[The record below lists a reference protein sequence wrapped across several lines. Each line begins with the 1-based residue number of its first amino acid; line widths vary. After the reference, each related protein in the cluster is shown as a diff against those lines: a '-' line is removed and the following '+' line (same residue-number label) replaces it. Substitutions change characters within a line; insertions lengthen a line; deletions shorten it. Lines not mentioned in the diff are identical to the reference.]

1 MRSWFKKEHHMKYAR
16 YDNLLTP
23 DKLGD
28 FLVRAVDVKP
38 VSQAQFCKACEER
51 NQGFSA
57 QQIESVLKLVGA
69 QIKSFLELETDV
81 NLDFAS
87 FRLGVKGTID
97 PAGPGKIVK
106 GSLHARPARELEALA
121 EGLPLVEVPP
131 AQTGPAIF
139 SAQDVT
145 TEQANVGLTPGG
157 MAVLYGHHIK
167 IEEGHI
173 KLRNTATS
181 EETVITGNLGENG
194 ASKVIFLVPQALPAG
209 TYRVCIETRF
219 GGSGKPLST
228 PRSTELEVDLTVP
241 CPPAPDTKAGG
252 TA

>member
-1 MRSWFKKEHHMKYAR
+1 LRS
-16 YDNLLTP
+16 
-23 DKLGD
+23 KL
-28 FLVRAVDVKP
+28 P
-38 VSQAQFCKACEER
+38 
-51 NQGFSA
+51 
-57 QQIESVLKLVGA
+57 
-69 QIKSFLELETDV
+69 

-97 PAGPGKIVK
+97 PAGTGKIVR
-106 GSLHARPARELEALA
+106 GTLHTRPARELEAIA
-121 EGLPLVEVPP
+121 QGLSLVEVQPT
-131 AQTGPAIF
+131 QTGPAIF
-139 SAQDVT
+139 SIQDVT
-145 TEQANVGLTPGG
+145 TEQANIGLSPGG
-157 MAVLYGHHIK
+157 MAILYGHQIK
-167 IEEGHI
+167 IDEGHI
-173 KLRNTATS
+173 KLRNTATN

-228 PRSTELEVDLTVP
+228 PRTAELEVDLTVP